1 MGIPYDNLKIN
12 NFNLMKKSLI
22 VLSGMFFS
30 TLLIS
35 QTDKYVTTFAQS
47 IEHEQKAE
55 YLPAIETMRSLNDST
70 SYEVVIRLGW
80 LNYKAGF
87 TQKALNYYKKA
98 IDTKP
103 TAIEPRYGFGF
114 PSYLSADYTSL
125 IEQDKK
131 ILEIDPNDKTIN
143 GNLGAVFFYKK
154 EYALALP
161 FFEKVVSLYP
171 FDYDNNLY
179 LAWTYLYLGK
189 SEEAEKYFNV
199 VLLYSPKD
207 KSAQDGLT
215 AIKKTGLSS
224 EKVLNAFSKS
234 YELSEK
240 SDYKG
245 AISALKEVY
254 DKSFYECNL
263 RLGWLSYLAGM
274 QIESLSYYKIANE
287 LKPNAVEP
295 KFGAVYPASVLGNK
309 TEVKN
314 YYESILKLD
323 PHNTN
328 AHYNLGL
335 LEYGKKDYAIALTHF
350 EKVISLYPSDMDGLL
365 MLGWTKLQLLKT
377 TESKELFNKVLCF
390 SPNNE
395 SALLGLKSKPESE
408 TKKKTGF

>member
-1 MGIPYDNLKIN
+1 MKTSVILLAGI
-12 NFNLMKKSLI
+12 
-22 VLSGMFFS
+22 FF
-30 TLLIS
+30 TYVGVS
-35 QTDKYVTTFAQS
+35 QTDKAVLTFAQS
-47 IEHEQKAE
+47 IEHEKKSE
-55 YLPAIETMRSLNDST
+55 FLPAIETMKTLSDST
-70 SYEVVIRLGW
+70 SYEVVLRLGW

-87 TQKALNYYKKA
+87 SQKALSYYKKA
-98 IDTKP
+98 IESKP

-114 PSYLSADYTSL
+114 PSYFLADFPSL

-131 ILEIDPNDKTIN
+131 ILEIDPNNKTIN
-143 GNLGAVFFYKK
+143 GNLGSIFFYKK
-154 EYALALP
+154 EYTLALP
-161 FFEKVVSLYP
+161 YFEKVVNLYP

-179 LAWTYLYLGK
+179 LAWTYLYLGR
-189 SEEAEKYFNV
+189 SGEAEKYFNV

-215 AIKKTGLSS
+215 AIKKTSLSN
-224 EKVLNAFSKS
+224 EKVLNAFSRS

-245 AISALKEVY
+245 AINALKEVY
-254 DKSFYECNL
+254 DKSSYEFNL

-274 QIESLSYYKIANE
+274 QIESVAYYKIANE

-295 KFGAVYPASVLGNK
+295 KLGAVYPAAALGNK
-309 TEVKN
+309 TDVKN

-335 LEYGKKDYAIALTHF
+335 LDYGKKDYTMALIHF
-350 EKVISLYPSDMDGLL
+350 EKVISLYPSDTDGLL

-377 TESKELFNKVLCF
+377 TESKELFNRVLCF

-408 TKKKTGF
+408 MKKKTGF

>member
-1 MGIPYDNLKIN
+1 
-12 NFNLMKKSLI
+12 MKKSLI

-30 TLLIS
+30 TLVIS
-35 QTDKYVTTFAQS
+35 QTDKFVTAFAQS
-47 IEHEQKAE
+47 IEQEKKAE
-55 YLPAIETMRSLNDST
+55 YLPAIETMKSLNDST
-70 SYEVVIRLGW
+70 SYDVIIRLGW

-87 TQKALNYYKKA
+87 TQKAINYYKKA

-114 PSYLSADYTSL
+114 PSYLLSDFTSL

-131 ILEIDPNDKTIN
+131 ILEIDPNNKTIN
-143 GNLGAVFFYKK
+143 GNLGSIFFYKK
-154 EYALALP
+154 EYALGLP
-161 FFEKVVSLYP
+161 YFEKVVSLYP

-189 SEEAEKYFNV
+189 NDLAEKHFNV

-207 KSAQDGLT
+207 NSAKDGLT
-215 AIKKTGLSS
+215 LVRKTALSK
-224 EKVLNAFSKS
+224 EKVLSAFSKS

-245 AISALKEVY
+245 AINALKDTY
-254 DKSFYECNL
+254 DKSSYEYNL

-274 QIESLSYYKIANE
+274 QIESVAYYKIANE

-295 KFGAVYPASVLGNK
+295 KLGAVYPAAALGNK

-314 YYESILKLD
+314 YYEAILKLD
-323 PHNTN
+323 PHNTY

-335 LEYGKKDYAIALTHF
+335 LDYGKKDYAMALTHF
-350 EKVISLYPSDMDGLL
+350 EKVISLYPSDTDALL
-365 MLGWTKLQLLKT
+365 MLGWTKLQLSNT

-408 TKKKTGF
+408 TKKKAGF

>member
-1 MGIPYDNLKIN
+1 
-12 NFNLMKKSLI
+12 
-22 VLSGMFFS
+22 MFFS
-30 TLLIS
+30 SLLIS
-35 QTDKYVTTFAQS
+35 QTDKLVSTFAQS
-47 IEHEQKAE
+47 IEHEKKAE
-55 YLPAIETMRSLNDST
+55 YLPAIETMKSLNDST

-98 IDTKP
+98 IETKP
-103 TAIEPRYGFGF
+103 SAIEPRYGFGF
-114 PSYLSADYTSL
+114 PSYLLSDFTSL

-131 ILEIDPNDKTIN
+131 ILELDPNNKTIN
-143 GNLGAVFFYKK
+143 ANLGSIFFYKR

-161 FFEKVVSLYP
+161 YFEKVVSLYP

-179 LAWTYLYLGK
+179 LGWTYLYLGK
-189 SEEAEKYFNV
+189 SEEAEKYFNT

-207 KSAQDGLT
+207 KSAQDGLA
-215 AIKKTGLSS
+215 AIKKTSVS
-224 EKVLNAFSKS
+224 NEKVLSAFSKS

-245 AISALKEVY
+245 AINALKEAY
-254 DKSFYECNL
+254 DKTSYEFNL

-274 QIESLSYYKIANE
+274 QIESVGYYKIANE

-295 KFGAVYPASVLGNK
+295 KLGAVYPASVLGNK

-314 YYESILKLD
+314 YYEAILKLD
-323 PHNTN
+323 PHNTY
-328 AHYNLGL
+328 AHYNLGVL
-335 LEYGKKDYAIALTHF
+335 DYGKKDYTSALTHF
-350 EKVISLYPSDMDGLL
+350 EKVISLYPSDTDGLL
-365 MLGWTKLQLLKT
+365 MLGWTKLQLLNT
-377 TESKELFNKVLCF
+377 SESKELFNKVLCF